1 MSQQS
6 PHAINRIIL
15 ILLGLLCLL
24 LAGLGFLLPGL
35 PGTPF
40 VLLAA
45 ACFAKSSPRLHGW
58 LLANRF
64 FGPIISNW
72 QQSRSIPR
80 RTKQLAMGM
89 VVIAAIISLYSLN
102 SLSLRLTLLAVLT
115 IPLYILIRLRETES
129 LRVEGEEV
137 ESSDDQL
144 P

>member
-1 MSQQS
+1 MK
-6 PHAINRIIL
+6 RFIL
-15 ILLGLLCLL
+15 VILGLLCLV

-45 ACFAKSSPRLHGW
+45 ACFAKSSPRLHDW

-72 QQSRSIPR
+72 RQSRSIPR
-80 RTKQLAMGM
+80 RTKQLAIGM
-89 VVIAAIISLYSLN
+89 VVGAAAISLYSLN
-102 SLSLRLTLLAVLT
+102 SLALRLVLLAVLT
-115 IPLYILIRLRETES
+115 IPLCILLRLKETES
-129 LRVEGEEV
+129 LLVEVEEA
-137 ESSDDQL
+137 ESSDDHL